1 MYLIPKT
8 ELKSFMSANID
19 QTKKSV
25 DITKVMRHSFFTN

>member
-1 MYLIPKT
+1 MYLTPKT

-25 DITKVMRHSFFTN
+25 DIIKVMRHSFFAN